1 MTQRGSNE
9 ETPLMRAIRL
19 AVCETGRAT
28 LWRNSSGFDKSSR
41 VKYGLGDGGADLIG
55 FVFKTGKFFALEVK
69 TATGRL
75 QENQRLWIEFVNR
88 NGGFASMVRSVEEAL
103 AALEKAEND

>member
-1 MTQRGSNE
+1 
-9 ETPLMRAIRL
+9 MREIRL

-28 LWRNSSGFDKSSR
+28 LWRNSSGFDKTIR

-69 TATGRL
+69 TPTGTL

-88 NGGFASMVRSVEEAL
+88 NGGFARVARSVEDAL
-103 AALEKAEND
+103 AALKEAEDD